1 MRAFERCF
9 RGGSQHAL
17 HVSALRIQQAMLDG
31 PRFEGHT
38 ELALTRQLPAD
49 SPWAYAA
56 VLAVG
61 RLRESLL
68 ELVADTDGT
77 AYSLGPTLAERR
89 VTGRRQIDR
98 IASSCAL
105 LVEVK
110 EDNRVDESDTAVADA
125 RTVSNQKC
133 RDLLCSTHT
142 RVSLLTARCALL
154 LALMDPSISRF
165 ASSFL

>member
-9 RGGSQHAL
+9 RGGGQHAL
-17 HVSALRIQQAMLDG
+17 HVSALKVQQAMLDG
-31 PRFEGHT
+31 PRADGHT
-38 ELALTRQLPAD
+38 ELALARQLPAD

-68 ELVADTDGT
+68 ELVADADGS

-89 VTGRRQIDR
+89 ATGRRQIVR
-98 IASSCAL
+98 IASTCAL

-110 EDNRVDESDTAVADA
+110 EDNRVDESDTAVAQA
-125 RTVSNQKC
+125 IAVSNP
-133 RDLLCSTHT
+133 H
-142 RVSLLTARCALL
+142 
-154 LALMDPSISRF
+154 
-165 ASSFL
+165 ASSWQRA